1 MAEPQRISSLPD
13 PPPRRRPAPK
23 LVHHARPAAPP
34 RLPIDA
40 TQDLRPPGT
49 PRPSLAP
56 ASLRQ
61 VQSTEPEDRDLD
73 GLAEERRA
81 GRARHAQAARR
92 PSRTPAEWALL
103 TVLLFGLGLN
113 AAVLLLNVALTRADV
128 LLGATVLLAGVVLL
142 ALMEICRRGGPADP
156 SAADR

>member
-13 PPPRRRPAPK
+13 PLPRPHPVPK
-23 LVHHARPAAPP
+23 LLHRARPTAPP
-34 RLPIDA
+34 PLLLDA
-40 TQDLRPPGT
+40 TQDLRPPGP

-56 ASLRQ
+56 TSLRQ
-61 VQSTEPEDRDLD
+61 VQTEDPENRDFA
-73 GLAEERRA
+73 GPAEERRA
-81 GRARHAQAARR
+81 RRAQRAHASRP

-142 ALMEICRRGGPADP
+142 ALMEVCRRGG
-156 SAADR
+156 SADR

>member
-13 PPPRRRPAPK
+13 PPPRPRPAPK
-23 LVHHARPAAPP
+23 LLHRARPAAPP
-34 RLPIDA
+34 PLPLDA
-40 TQDLRPPGT
+40 TQELRPPGP

-56 ASLRQ
+56 TSLRQ
-61 VQSTEPEDRDLD
+61 VQAEDSEDRDFA
-73 GLAEERRA
+73 GPAEERRA
-81 GRARHAQAARR
+81 GRARRAHAAR
-92 PSRTPAEWALL
+92 PASRTPGEWALL

-142 ALMEICRRGGPADP
+142 ALMEICRRGGPADRSP
-156 SAADR
+156 G